1 MQDVPS
7 YAVALCF
14 PLMVSDVRVMA
25 RYVSTNKRV
34 TDARGEQLG
43 RTVKTVVS
51 ATRPQR
57 HGQCVPHDAV
67 FGKIFRSF

>member
-25 RYVSTNKRV
+25 RCVSTNKRV
-34 TDARGEQLG
+34 ADARGEQLG

-57 HGQCVPHDAV
+57 HAHDAV

>member
-25 RYVSTNKRV
+25 RNESTDTKK
-34 TDARGEQLG
+34 E
-43 RTVKTVVS
+43 
-51 ATRPQR
+51 
-57 HGQCVPHDAV
+57 
-67 FGKIFRSF
+67 